1 MKRRNLIILVFL
13 MIALI
18 SVYYVIRHNNLKN
31 QEEQN
36 TDASEKVLSLELSD
50 VVFIQFNLDGQQVDF
65 VKDGDTWKLSGD
77 DSFRVNASAVES
89 AISAVTDM
97 TSERTLEEIANL
109 EEYGL
114 DKPVQTVVLKSQE
127 GTVCNIYFGNSNE
140 STGNDY
146 VCSDDD
152 KTKVYTVSSSV
163 AQTFT
168 GTLEDYRDTEEE
180 TESTETDTTES
191 GSTEDAGTTQ

>member
-1 MKRRNLIILVFL
+1 MKRRNLILLVLL

-18 SVYYVIRHNNLKN
+18 SVYYVIRYNNLEK

-50 VVFIQFNLDGQQVDF
+50 VVFIQFDLDGQQVIF

-89 AISAVTDM
+89 VILALTDM
-97 TSERTLEEIANL
+97 TSERTLEEITDLA
-109 EEYGL
+109 EYGL
-114 DKPVQTVVLKSQE
+114 DDPVQVVVLKSQE
-127 GTVCNIYFGNSNE
+127 GTSCNIYFGRSNE
-140 STGNDY
+140 TTGNDY
-146 VCSDDD
+146 VCLDDD
-152 KTKVYTVSSSV
+152 KTRVYTVSSSV

-168 GTLEDYRDTEEE
+168 GNLENYRDTEEGAQSPE
-180 TESTETDTTES
+180 ADTTES
-191 GSTEDAGTTQ
+191 